1 MESNSP
7 QQGGPQYYGTNP
19 SVFNNPGGQQAL
31 PNATATLVLGIVSI
45 VGCFCVGIVGL
56 VCGIIAIVLSNKDRA
71 RYNANPTAWTAAS
84 YNNLKAGRI
93 CAIIGIIL
101 SSLYLVYYIFLLATI
116 GTAVFSNPGLLQ
128 EMMNNR

>member
-7 QQGGPQYYGTNP
+7 QQGGPQYGPNP

-45 VGCFCVGIVGL
+45 VGCFCAGIVGL

-71 RYNANPTAWTAAS
+71 RYNANPSAWTVS
-84 YNNLKAGRI
+84 SFNNSKAGRI

-101 SSLYLVYYIFLLATI
+101 SSLYLVYYIFLIATV
-116 GTAVFSNPGLLQ
+116 GTAVMSNPAIWQ